1 MTMKGSLKVKT
12 YVYIQCI
19 LMHLTMKKML
29 TSRLSIYDSCLQSSV
44 RIATLLRLS
53 EVPSGKQNFHVQLYS
68 YCMGFQQNRISL
80 DA

>member
-1 MTMKGSLKVKT
+1 MKGSLKVKT

-19 LMHLTMKKML
+19 LMHLAMKKML
-29 TSRLSIYDSCLQSSV
+29 TSRLGIYDSCLQSSV
-44 RIATLLRLS
+44 CIARLS

-80 DA
+80 DAR